1 MIARVQ
7 GLKLTHV
14 ITDDGG
20 TACGKDANRMWP
32 ASGEATCAECV
43 VQPIL
48 AEGNVPLAIHAV
60 LNIPETSDKAIA
72 ASITQALSSVVAAR
86 LRA

>member
-14 ITDDGG
+14 IQDDGG
-20 TACGKDANRMWP
+20 TACGHDASTLWP

-43 VQPIL
+43 VRPML
-48 AEGNVPLAIHAV
+48 DDGNVPLAVHAV
-60 LNIPETSDKAIA
+60 LQLPSTPDKAIA

>member
-1 MIARVQ
+1 MIARVL

-14 ITDDGG
+14 IQDDGG
-20 TACGKDANRMWP
+20 TACGKDASTLWP
-32 ASGEATCAECV
+32 ASGEATCAECI

-48 AEGNVPLAIHAV
+48 DEGNVPLAIHAV
-60 LNIPETSDKAIA
+60 LQLQETCDKAIA

-86 LRA
+86 LRV